1 MQNKTLL
8 ISAILVVLTCS
19 PIALADT
26 IVVRYADT
34 VWNLALDSATDVDP
48 LVGEPGVMEVK
59 YADTFTYR
67 LLENATDV
75 NRLVGEPGVMVV
87 RYADAITYKPL
98 ENATEVG
105 RLVGE
110 PDAMVVKYADAF
122 TYQPL
127 ENATSVGRLAGE
139 PGVMVVKYADAI
151 SYQPLENATDVGR
164 LTGEPDMIV
173 VKYADSV
180 WELDL
185 VKEDYLPNQT
195 HDLPWIELT
204 ALTSIKTVDNINA
217 SYSIGIFNGQNDEST
232 FDLTV
237 LNHDTAAVAALNQST
252 ICIPPWESREVT
264 LNVTDETPGEYA
276 VSVRATSR
284 NNSDITGEVTTRT
297 IVQESFNINMM
308 SLEGTKTSIDANIT
322 YLLTIRNNQKNKD
335 TLTLNSSG
343 IDPSWISFDTVH
355 QLGSGEQKTIPIK
368 MSIPGSASAGSFTL
382 IVSATSSN
390 LGTIRNASLPLVV
403 QNGPIISGLVP
414 LNNSYIGSDD
424 VIFAWVT
431 NINSTTQAILNQSG
445 IETTYAGDE
454 GICHSVV
461 VENLT
466 RNQWYTYRVIS
477 NTSYGSTESE
487 ERSFYIDNGVTFTE
501 RIYDFNIERDYD
513 QRVTVT
519 VRNTDSI
526 AHEILLNVNST
537 NLELI
542 AGFIGEGSIDEIIT
556 LAPDETKDVILALHA
571 QDAAQRDYYL
581 SLNLTTDDNISDNAI
596 ANIHVRLPNID
607 LRFEEL
613 SIDPLTLTKTIRL
626 TNHGDTVTDLNIYG
640 NGGLKGNVTFQ
651 PTISHGYLGGGRSVT
666 FEAKPV
672 LTLDFTGMNGT
683 IVAEAAGVK
692 TNLTVN
698 YTLPEGMD
706 VYFGTVPNVTVE
718 FSDYFD
724 NDDSPNTNPKEDA
737 LVESYLTNGSL
748 IFFSQIIVDVFQD
761 GESVSNANVTLKT
774 WDSNGKTLILNGVSD
789 FYGKALFAI
798 FGKADNYSYKAIVD
812 NYKVETETRNFSVD
826 NLNPLYHV
834 YPNNI
839 TWLNISDSN
848 STFTNFSESIVL
860 DDAPYSFKATKSV
873 LEDNETFILD
883 LRWKLDHQKQ
893 VTIPGST
900 EGTNLT
906 FNTSGIPVGNYTATI
921 VSLVNKSLSLSE
933 TINITVTDVNGMSK
947 QKNFTFWVPFPVNKT
962 HMTTLNIEHRV
973 LSEDPKI
980 VFDLNNVGTNNY
992 NKSEYL
998 FEYSILSNETKIEN
1012 VSISVVTP
1020 RGTMYSN
1027 VNSISLEANIP
1038 SFINITV
1045 PVNYTDGARIEE
1057 FNISTSTNESEIYIN
1072 VTPEIHYIYEK
1083 RIWVGAERGVVDLWE
1098 DKDVLISCGTGMA
1111 WAGAKQVIGFK
1122 HGKDVAYVVGH
1133 FYNVYQLSGNIVD
1146 KDLAGVV
1153 ETTGS
1158 EIIAL
1163 QGLMKYSLSGE
1174 SEVSYTGLAWSTWW
1188 CMKKWYDVG
1197 VEAGIYNDIRDIGIY
1212 SYYKLWNWYC
1222 TNRPTV
1228 WSYFILPSTIPQ
1240 SMSPTP
1246 NIEDGYIVM
1255 RFTLPWS
1262 EGSYYP
1268 HDVDVY
1274 LNGVEIGN
1282 LSNTIPEGH
1291 YIVRFDPSILNYA
1304 DSGTSTNIV
1313 TLRTKHLNGGH
1324 FVVAADMQIILPMK
1338 RAEMYVVTSN
1348 QSEANRIINEM
1359 SSVMRNKAD
1368 FGIYPEDI
1376 KFSNPV
1382 PPAGENIAIH
1392 TTIFNFGTNG
1402 ALFVPLQFFDNGAQ
1416 IGENVTVGYIP
1427 PLDSI
1432 PVNITWNPSQG
1443 THTIT
1448 VKINPDKTI
1457 YELDYANNEASK
1469 NIFVQGASD
1478 TEKPVIISATAK
1490 PIMIVADGIDA
1501 SLLNVTATDKVG
1513 VTGVTVNL
1521 SAIGWS
1527 QTQPMSYSDGVW
1539 QYETTAAPGTP
1550 SGTYYLRVT
1559 ASDAAGNYNDSVSIE
1574 LNVTKDV
1581 IAPIITNITATDI
1594 TSASAT
1600 ITWDTDEPSDS
1611 LVKYGTECGNCTL
1624 QKSNPANVTSH
1635 SATLTGLLPNTTYY
1649 FAANSTDQSGNSNQ
1663 SAEYNFTT
1671 SIKGDLNHDGT
1682 LTSADAVIVLGMAAR
1697 GEYNPI
1703 ADVNDDKRVTSL
1715 DALMIMQAAAGNI
1728 KW

>member
-1 MQNKTLL
+1 M
-8 ISAILVVLTCS
+8 TCS
-19 PIALADT
+19 PTALADT
-26 IVVRYADT
+26 IVVKYADT
-34 VWNLALDSATDVDP
+34 VWNLALDDITDVDP
-48 LVGEPGVMEVK
+48 LVGES
-59 YADTFTYR
+59 
-67 LLENATDV
+67 DV
-75 NRLVGEPGVMVV
+75 
-87 RYADAITYKPL
+87 
-98 ENATEVG
+98 
-105 RLVGE
+105 
-110 PDAMVVKYADAF
+110 MVVKYADAF
-122 TYQPL
+122 TYRPL
-127 ENATSVGRLAGE
+127 KNATSVGRLVGE

-151 SYQPLENATDVGR
+151 SYQPLDNATEVGR

-173 VKYADSV
+173 VKYADTV

-217 SYSIGIFNGQNDEST
+217 SYSIGIFNGQNNGDT

-252 ICIPPWESREVT
+252 ISIPPWESREVT
-264 LNVTDETPGEYA
+264 LNVTDETLGEYA
-276 VSVRATSR
+276 MSVRATSR
-284 NNSDITGEVTTRT
+284 NNSDVTGEVTTRT
-297 IVQESFNINMM
+297 IVQKSFNINMM
-308 SLEGTKTSIDANIT
+308 SLEGTKTSIGANIT

-335 TLTLNSSG
+335 TLTLDSSG
-343 IDPSWISFDTVH
+343 VDPSWISFDTVH

-382 IVSATSSN
+382 IVSATSYN
-390 LGTIRNASLPLVV
+390 VGTIRNASLPLVV

-414 LNNSYIGSDD
+414 LDNSYIGSDD

-431 NINSTTQAILNQSG
+431 NINSTTQVILNQSG

-466 RNQWYTYRVIS
+466 RNQWYTCRVIS
-477 NTSYGSTESE
+477 NTSYGSTESK
-487 ERSFYIDNGVTFTE
+487 ERNFYIDNGVTFTE

-537 NLELI
+537 NPELI
-542 AGFIGEGSIDEIIT
+542 AGFIGEGSIDEMIT

-581 SLNLTTDDNISDNAI
+581 SLNLTTDDNITDNAI

-651 PTISHGYLGGGRSVT
+651 PTITHGYLKSGRSVT
-666 FEAKPV
+666 FEAMPI
-672 LTLDFTGMNGT
+672 LSLDFTGLNGS

-692 TNLTVN
+692 TNLSVN
-698 YTLPEGMD
+698 YTLPDGMN

-724 NDDSPNTNPKEDA
+724 NDGSPNTNPEEGV
-737 LVESYLTNGSL
+737 LVESYLINGSL
-748 IFFSQIIVDVFQD
+748 VFFSQIIVDVFQD
-761 GESVSNANVTLKT
+761 GKPVSNANVTLKA
-774 WDSNGKTLILNGVSD
+774 WNSKGKTIILNGVSD
-789 FYGKALFAI
+789 FHGKALFDI
-798 FGKADNYSYKAIVD
+798 FGKADNFSYNAIVD
-812 NYKVETETRNFSVD
+812 DYKVETETRNFSVD
-826 NLNPLYHV
+826 SSSLFE
-834 YPNNI
+834 
-839 TWLNISDSN
+839 ISPGKIKWINVSDAN
-848 STFTNFSESIVL
+848 TTFSDFNETIVL
-860 DDAPYSFKATKSV
+860 NTSNYVFRASKDPIGAND
-873 LEDNETFILD
+873 TFFLD
-883 LRWKLDHQKQ
+883 LRWDLDPQKQ
-893 VTIPGST
+893 VLNKGSVENGTII
-900 EGTNLT
+900 
-906 FNTSGIPVGNYTATI
+906 FNTSGIPAGNYTATI
-921 VSLVNKSLSLSE
+921 VSLNGSKIELSD
-933 TINITVTDVNGMSK
+933 TVHIIATDINALYKKENY
-947 QKNFTFWVPFPVNKT
+947 TFWVPFPVNT
-962 HMTTLNIEHRV
+962 TYMTTLNIEHEILAHDSRV
-973 LSEDPKI
+973 
-980 VFDLNNVGTNNY
+980 VFELYDVVPSN

-998 FEYSILSNETKIEN
+998 FEYIIIPDETFDANINLITETLN
-1012 VSISVVTP
+1012 GSLTDNTS
-1020 RGTMYSN
+1020 
-1027 VNSISLEANIP
+1027 SISLESGVPVFVNVTI
-1038 SFINITV
+1038 
-1045 PVNYTDGARIEE
+1045 PVNYTDGKRIEQ
-1057 FNISTSTNESEIYIN
+1057 FNITYSVADSI
-1072 VTPEIHYIYEK
+1072 IHLQVSPKLNYIYEK
-1083 RIWVGAERGVVDLWE
+1083 KIWVGADGGVFENVEKMYNDI
-1098 DKDVLISCGTGMA
+1098 DPKTKTLISCGSGMV
-1111 WAGAKQVIGFK
+1111 WAGGKTVLKAYTFGTGSGDAHVPGFLAKNLKMTENGVYVTKTSAHVYEIIHTFWTNQGDPEKPTVTASIQIIGFF
-1122 HGKDVAYVVGH
+1122 KDSFEIAKEPITEIPLLSLGYSAFSCAKNWH
-1133 FYNVYQLSGNIVD
+1133 NV
-1146 KDLAGVV
+1146 
-1153 ETTGS
+1153 
-1158 EIIAL
+1158 
-1163 QGLMKYSLSGE
+1163 
-1174 SEVSYTGLAWSTWW
+1174 W
-1188 CMKKWYDVG
+1188 
-1197 VEAGIYNDIRDIGIY
+1197 VEAGIYDDIGVL
-1212 SYYKLWNWYC
+1212 KRCFLRNWYC

-1228 WSYFILPSTIPQ
+1228 WSYFILPSSIPQ

-1313 TLRTKHLNGGH
+1313 TLRTRHLNGGH

-1338 RAEMYVVTSN
+1338 RAEMYVVASN
-1348 QSEANRIINEM
+1348 QSEANRITNEM

-1382 PPAGENIAIH
+1382 PAAGENIAIH

-1457 YELDYANNEASK
+1457 SELDYTNNEASM

-1478 TEKPVIISATAK
+1478 AEKPLIISATAN
-1490 PIMIVADGIDA
+1490 PTTIVADGIDA
-1501 SLLNVTATDKVG
+1501 SLLNVTATDNVG
-1513 VTGVTVNL
+1513 VTGVKVNL
-1521 SAIGWS
+1521 SAIGGS
-1527 QTQPMSYSDGVW
+1527 PTQPMSYTGGVW
-1539 QYETTAAPGTP
+1539 QYETTATPGTP
-1550 SGTYYLRVT
+1550 SGTCYLRVT
-1559 ASDAAGNYNDSVSIE
+1559 ASDAAGNCNDSVSIE

-1600 ITWDTDEPSDS
+1600 ITWDTNEPSSS
-1611 LVKYGTECGNCTL
+1611 LVKYGTESGNCTS
-1624 QKSNPANVTSH
+1624 QKYDSENATSH
-1635 SATLTGLLPNTTYY
+1635 SIALTGLLSNTTYY
-1649 FAANSTDQSGNSNQ
+1649 FVVNSTDQSGNSNQ
-1663 SAEYNFTT
+1663 SAEHNFTT
-1671 SIKGDLNHDGT
+1671 SIKGDLNGDGT
-1682 LTSADAVIVLGMAAR
+1682 LAPADAVIVLEMAAR
-1697 GEYNPI
+1697 GEYKPI
-1703 ADVNDDKRVTSL
+1703 ADVNDDKRVTSI
-1715 DALMIMQAAAGNI
+1715 DALMIMQAAAGGI
-1728 KW
+1728 AL

>member
-1 MQNKTLL
+1 MQNKLLL
-8 ISAILVVLTCS
+8 ISAILLAMACS
-19 PIALADT
+19 PIVFADEI
-26 IVVRYADT
+26 IVVDAGAI
-34 VWNLALDSATDVDP
+34 WNLTLDDA
-48 LVGEPGVMEVK
+48 
-59 YADTFTYR
+59 A
-67 LLENATDV
+67 DV

-98 ENATEVG
+98 ENATEVS

-110 PDAMVVKYADAF
+110 LDVMMVRYADAF
-122 TYQPL
+122 TYQLL
-127 ENATSVGRLAGE
+127 ENATSVGRLVGE

-173 VKYADSV
+173 VKYADTV

-195 HDLPWIELT
+195 NNLPYIELT

-217 SYSIGIFNGQNDEST
+217 SYSIGIFNGQNNEDT

-237 LNHDTAAVAALNQST
+237 LNHDTAAVVALNQST
-252 ICIPPWESREVT
+252 ISILPWESREVT

-284 NNSDITGEVTTRT
+284 NNSDVTDEVTTKT
-297 IVQESFNINMM
+297 IIQESFNINMASM
-308 SLEGTKTSIDANIT
+308 EGTKTSIGANIT

-368 MSIPGSASAGSFTL
+368 MSIPGSASAGNFTL
-382 IVSATSSN
+382 VVSATSSN
-390 LGTIRNASLPLVV
+390 VGTIRNVSLPLVV

-414 LNNSYIGSDD
+414 LDNSYIGSDD

-431 NINSTTQAILNQSG
+431 NINSTTQMILNQSD
-445 IETTYAGDE
+445 IETAYAGDE
-454 GICHSVV
+454 GVCHSVV

-487 ERSFYIDNGVTFTE
+487 ERSFYIDHGVTFTE

-519 VRNTDSI
+519 VRNTDNI

-537 NLELI
+537 DPELI
-542 AGFIGEGSIDEIIT
+542 AGFIGEGSIDEMIT

-581 SLNLTTDDNISDNAI
+581 SLNLTTDDNITDNAI

-651 PTISHGYLGGGRSVT
+651 PTITHGYLRSGRSVT
-666 FEAKPV
+666 FEAVPI
-672 LTLDFTGMNGT
+672 LSLDFTGMNGS

-692 TNLTVN
+692 TNLSVN
-698 YTLPEGMD
+698 YTLPEGMN

-724 NDDSPNTNPKEDA
+724 NDDSPNTNPQEGM

-748 IFFSQIIVDVFQD
+748 VFFSQIIVDVYQD
-761 GESVSNANVTLKT
+761 GEPVSNASITLKT

-789 FYGKALFAI
+789 FYGKALFAV

-826 NLNPLYHV
+826 SLNPLYHV
-834 YPNNI
+834 YTNNI
-839 TWLNISDSN
+839 TWLDISDSN
-848 STFTNFSESIVL
+848 STFANFSESIVL
-860 DDAPYSFKATKSV
+860 DSAPYFFKATTNV
-873 LEDNETFILD
+873 IEDDETFILD

-900 EGTNLT
+900 EGNNIT

-921 VSLVNKSLSLSE
+921 ISLVNKSVSLSE

-947 QKNFTFWVPFPVNKT
+947 QKNFSFWVPVPINKT

-980 VFDLNNVGTNNY
+980 VFDLNNVGTNDY
-992 NKSEYL
+992 DKSEYL
-998 FEYSILSNETKIEN
+998 FKYFILSNETKIEN

-1045 PVNYTDGARIEE
+1045 PVNYTDGTMIGE
-1057 FNISTSTNESEIYIN
+1057 FNISASTTESEIYIN
-1072 VTPEIHYIYEK
+1072 VTPKIHYIYEK
-1083 RIWVGAERGVVDLWE
+1083 KVWVGAERGVFDLW
-1098 DKDVLISCGTGMA
+1098 DHRDVLISCGSGMIKEGA
-1111 WAGAKQVIGFK
+1111 FQVAGPAADIIVGNVWDLFDLLPKLWLPLPPESPSPDIGGVIET
-1122 HGKDVAYVVGH
+1122 
-1133 FYNVYQLSGNIVD
+1133 SGSIGIGNLGLVKGWD
-1146 KDLAGVV
+1146 KDL
-1153 ETTGS
+1153 
-1158 EIIAL
+1158 
-1163 QGLMKYSLSGE
+1163 
-1174 SEVSYTGLAWSTWW
+1174 GLAWSAGW
-1188 CMKKWYDVG
+1188 CIGKWVEVG
-1197 VEAGIYNDIRDIGIY
+1197 YEAGIHNDIRDIGIY
-1212 SYYKLWNWYC
+1212 SKYWLWNWYC

-1228 WSYFILPSTIPQ
+1228 RSYFILPSTIHQ

-1304 DSGTSTNIV
+1304 DSGSM
-1313 TLRTKHLNGGH
+1313 
-1324 FVVAADMQIILPMK
+1324 VV
-1338 RAEMYVVTSN
+1338 
-1348 QSEANRIINEM
+1348 
-1359 SSVMRNKAD
+1359 
-1368 FGIYPEDI
+1368 
-1376 KFSNPV
+1376 
-1382 PPAGENIAIH
+1382 
-1392 TTIFNFGTNG
+1392 
-1402 ALFVPLQFFDNGAQ
+1402 
-1416 IGENVTVGYIP
+1416 
-1427 PLDSI
+1427 
-1432 PVNITWNPSQG
+1432 
-1443 THTIT
+1443 
-1448 VKINPDKTI
+1448 
-1457 YELDYANNEASK
+1457 
-1469 NIFVQGASD
+1469 
-1478 TEKPVIISATAK
+1478 ISLW
-1490 PIMIVADGIDA
+1490 
-1501 SLLNVTATDKVG
+1501 LLICK
-1513 VTGVTVNL
+1513 
-1521 SAIGWS
+1521 
-1527 QTQPMSYSDGVW
+1527 
-1539 QYETTAAPGTP
+1539 
-1550 SGTYYLRVT
+1550 
-1559 ASDAAGNYNDSVSIE
+1559 
-1574 LNVTKDV
+1574 
-1581 IAPIITNITATDI
+1581 
-1594 TSASAT
+1594 
-1600 ITWDTDEPSDS
+1600 
-1611 LVKYGTECGNCTL
+1611 
-1624 QKSNPANVTSH
+1624 
-1635 SATLTGLLPNTTYY
+1635 
-1649 FAANSTDQSGNSNQ
+1649 
-1663 SAEYNFTT
+1663 
-1671 SIKGDLNHDGT
+1671 
-1682 LTSADAVIVLGMAAR
+1682 
-1697 GEYNPI
+1697 
-1703 ADVNDDKRVTSL
+1703 
-1715 DALMIMQAAAGNI
+1715 
-1728 KW
+1728 